1 MYKSKKTLIAA
12 FVAVIASI
20 GCGQETTL
28 TDYFHFRMSTNL
40 LNPDRGLRHSLKKVH
55 SEHPQYIAE
64 GDMELV
70 IKLAKSKEDAE
81 AQYLV
86 GLCFLDGWVV
96 DEDDSMGFERIKR
109 AASLGHAAAQNALGT
124 CYYNGEGT
132 DPNEEKAL
140 SLWSKAAEG
149 GDPLAQW
156 TMGWIN
162 YKNPEKAV
170 SLWTQ
175 SARQGFF
182 DAQVDLATAYFWGV
196 GVPAHDIAEAYKWIT
211 LARVSGYT
219 YNPKYRRGRGKHDNE
234 RYDKIYN
241 DPKNGF
247 FAIHKRITEFAAG
260 HDYPEIRAEG
270 EKRALAF
277 SQKYK
282 VIDNRRRLWDRPNG
296 RDEPHMFN
304 HSLNTAN
311 QHKAPD
317 FKPVG
322 GFSLLQHMSNTALRR
337 GEVGEYYMRGEAVP
351 RNLVLA
357 YMYFVTAKVTGT
369 SLPRVGHSNGISSDD
384 VSGMSAITNEMT
396 EEEIATSLKLA
407 RDYLADLDIPEH
419 SDIAEIRRDAE
430 SGDPHAQRVLSW
442 LYFEGH
448 LTLIRDDEQGLAWVR
463 KAAEQGEAGAQYDLA
478 MIYLRKEYTLNEKDD
493 KLVKEL
499 LLKSARGG
507 YSKAQHI
514 LSDYFMRKGDVAK
527 SEEWRR
533 KSALQGYA
541 PAQWTIGLNYLY
553 NHDNVSEAYKWVN
566 LSPSYDREEFETITA
581 SMTNTEALT
590 AQMESAAIM
599 VSPSAESKQLLD
611 LLLQRKE
618 EGSVTAAYYL
628 KRDYLTLAGDSEFMT
643 RLKMRANAGHKHAQ
657 YELAECYTLGETS
670 ELHGDLAVLNKGTLG
685 IYQGQS
691 HPNKV
696 TRNFAVGLKWYLL
709 ASGFK
714 EKPYDADRRA
724 KELLQNV
731 EHLVGQEM
739 ALKLKNC
746 AEELAKD
753 WKSELFE

>member
-40 LNPDRGLRHSLKKVH
+40 LDPDRGLRYSLKKLPH
-55 SEHPQYIAE
+55 EHPQYIAE
-64 GDMELV
+64 DDMELLV
-70 IKLAKSKEDAE
+70 KLAKSKEDAE

-96 DEDDSMGFERIKR
+96 DEDDSMGFERIKQ
-109 AASLGHAAAQNALGT
+109 AATLGHAAAQNALGT

-196 GVPAHDIAEAYKWIT
+196 GVPAPDIKEAYKWIT

-219 YNPKYRRGRGKHDNE
+219 YNPKYRRGAVEHDGKRYVDIYDN
-234 RYDKIYN
+234 
-241 DPKNGF
+241 PKNGF
-247 FAIHKRITEFAAG
+247 WAIHKRITEYASG
-260 HDYPEIRAEG
+260 SDYPEIRAEG
-270 EKRALAF
+270 EKRALEF
-277 SQKYK
+277 SKKYK
-282 VIDNRRRLWDRPNG
+282 LIDNRRRLQGRPAG
-296 RDEPHMFN
+296 RDEPHEFTR
-304 HSLNTAN
+304 SLNVAN

-317 FKPVG
+317 FKPSG
-322 GFSLLQHMSNTALRR
+322 GFSLLQHVSNTSNHR
-337 GEVGEYYMRGEAVP
+337 GWVAEMYMRGEAVP

-357 YMYFVTAKVTGT
+357 YMYRVVAIATASWDTGIAK
-369 SLPRVGHSNGISSDD
+369 SAE
-384 VSGMSAITNEMT
+384 MSEITNEMT
-396 EEEIATSLKLA
+396 AEEIATSLKLA

-430 SGDPHAQRVLSW
+430 SGDSHAQRMLSQ

-448 LTLIRDDEQGLAWVR
+448 ATLIRDDEQGLAWVR

-478 MIYLRKEYTLNEKDD
+478 MIYLRKGYNLDEKDE
-493 KLVKEL
+493 KLAKEW

-507 YSKAQHI
+507 YSKAQHV
-514 LSDYFMRKGDVAK
+514 LSDHVMETGDVAK

-541 PAQWTIGLNYLY
+541 PAQYAIGLNYLY
-553 NHDNVSEAYKWVN
+553 NHDNASEAYKWVN
-566 LSPSYDREEFETITA
+566 LSPSHDREELETILA
-581 SMTNTEALT
+581 NMTDTEILT
-590 AQMESAAIM
+590 AQRETAAIM

-657 YELAECYTLGETS
+657 YELAECYLRGETS
-670 ELHGDLAVLNKGTLG
+670 FLSGDLTALNKGTLG
-685 IYQGQS
+685 IYKS
-691 HPNKV
+691 KAHPNKV
-696 TRNFAVGLKWYLL
+696 TRNLTVALKWYFL

-724 KELLQNV
+724 EQLLQDI
-731 EHLVGQEM
+731 ERIVGQEET
-739 ALKLKNC
+739 LKLKNC
-746 AEELAKD
+746 AKELAKD
-753 WKSELFE
+753 WKSDLF